1 MKLHWKKVLARVG
14 GGGLQGRRDVRL
26 GHHGRGGA
34 QEGDRLLRDQG
45 GGQHEKI
52 ILTSNIIDQLFFSQ
66 SRIPE
71 QVKKTFDDNDIM
83 R

>member
-1 MKLHWKKVLARVG
+1 MKLYWKKVLARLG

-26 GHHGRGGA
+26 GHHGRGRA

-45 GGQHEKI
+45 GGQHEKNHSH
-52 ILTSNIIDQLFFSQ
+52 LKYQLFFSHK
-66 SRIPE
+66 IPE
-71 QVKKTFDDNDIM
+71 QAKKTFNDNNIM